1 MGAGTALGPGS
12 GGGSLLTG
20 LTGARFVRGSL
31 LAGAQSAVGSSA
43 GNRSQSTSPFQ
54 PRQPAQ
60 PNQYEM

>member
-1 MGAGTALGPGS
+1 MAVGLLGPR
-12 GGGSLLTG
+12 
-20 LTGARFVRGSL
+20 ARPGTL

-54 PRQPAQ
+54 PRQPSQ